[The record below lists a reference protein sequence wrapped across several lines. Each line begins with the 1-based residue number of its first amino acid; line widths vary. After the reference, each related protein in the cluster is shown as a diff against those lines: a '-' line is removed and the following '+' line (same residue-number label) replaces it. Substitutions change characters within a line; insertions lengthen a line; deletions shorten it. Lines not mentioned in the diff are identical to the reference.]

1 VERQDDEEVTCA
13 IVLVTSLLEKTKTWV
28 VRCQSFTG
36 GVRSAL
42 LFTSVTKTCVDV
54 AVSLFD
60 VLVVSLVGFVASFVS
75 CVAVTTKVLL
85 IVKARPL
92 QRFSI
97 STHLFSDNPISI
109 GLKNRLDGEILLA
122 LSSPPKKPTDGQKW
136 SLSFLIVSK
145 LIFP

>member
-54 AVSLFD
+54 VVSLFD
-60 VLVVSLVGFVASFVS
+60 FVVSLVGFVASFVS